1 MTTLKRCQLGGK
13 KFCPICSAIAGCDGF
28 DENLKIEDLIED
40 KKNKETTTIQ

>member
-1 MTTLKRCQLGGK
+1 METHKECQLGK
-13 KFCPICSAIAGCDGF
+13 KLCPICSAIAGCDDF